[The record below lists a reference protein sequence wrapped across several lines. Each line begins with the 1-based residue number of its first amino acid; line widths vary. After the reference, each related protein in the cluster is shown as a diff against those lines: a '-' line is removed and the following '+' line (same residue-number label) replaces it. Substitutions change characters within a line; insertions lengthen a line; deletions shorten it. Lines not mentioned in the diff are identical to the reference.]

1 MKLLTEI
8 LREAE
13 QPLLLYHGGPKK
25 ITKLDASKVKGGSWA
40 SIGWGV
46 YFTTSKYKAGDYGVE
61 SEFTVIDG
69 SKLHILDMRKPVT
82 QEFVN
87 AAREYANSLPTDGLN
102 ILRSSIVNRMVDIFN
117 DNVGVMFDRVRKNML
132 DSFNHNQE
140 MVFLDMLKALGY
152 DTVQDGYEYAI
163 FDMDAG
169 TNAIIQ

>member
-13 QPLLLYHGGPKK
+13 EPLLLYHAGPEK
-25 ITKLDASKVKGGSWA
+25 ITKLDASKIKGGSRA

-46 YFTTSKYKAGDYGVE
+46 YFSSSKYKAGDYGTEV
-61 SEFTVIDG
+61 TVIDG
-69 SKLHILDMRKPVT
+69 RKLHILDMRKPVT

-102 ILRSSIVNRMVDIFN
+102 IIRTSIVKRMVDMFS
-117 DNVGVMFDRVRKNML
+117 DGVGDVFDRVRKNML

-140 MVFLDMLKALGY
+140 MVFLDMLRALGY